1 MRCLRE
7 KLNTIFAV
15 WLSGY
20 LVVLQ
25 VATTSPEL
33 HRFLHGASLQQS
45 IEHSHH
51 ETAAE
56 DEQSHHQC
64 AVALL
69 ALGILPAP
77 SISYHFEPQLITKP
91 VPVQHNLYA
100 TNVSNKG
107 FNPRDPPQSSLTHQL

>member
-1 MRCLRE
+1 MRRLRE
-7 KLNTIFAV
+7 KLNIIFAV
-15 WLSGY
+15 CLSVY

-25 VATTSPEL
+25 LATTSPEL

-45 IEHSHH
+45 MEHSHH
-51 ETAAE
+51 ETDAE
-56 DEQSHHQC
+56 DGQNHQQC

-77 SISYHFEPQLITKP
+77 SISCHFESQLITKP

-100 TNVSNKG
+100 AHVLNKD